1 MEERYKDIMN
11 ALYSETDTIHMDTNI
26 TYEDGRVV
34 QIKTDLR
41 VAEVE
46 V

>member
-1 MEERYKDIMN
+1 MEERYEDIVK
-11 ALYSETDTIHMDTNI
+11 ALYSDADTMHMDTSI

-34 QIKTDLR
+34 KIKTDLK
-41 VAEVE
+41 VAEVP

>member
-1 MEERYKDIMN
+1 
-11 ALYSETDTIHMDTNI
+11 MDTNI

-34 QIKTDLR
+34 KIRTDLK
-41 VAEVE
+41 VAEVP